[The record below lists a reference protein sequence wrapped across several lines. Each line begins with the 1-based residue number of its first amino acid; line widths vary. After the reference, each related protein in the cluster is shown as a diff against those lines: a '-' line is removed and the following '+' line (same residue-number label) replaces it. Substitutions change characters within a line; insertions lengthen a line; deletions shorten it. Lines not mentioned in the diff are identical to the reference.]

1 MLKYGLPYGVSTLA
15 AVFAALAEKHW
26 QTCELTTVLLCWT
39 AENGGYYFTA
49 ILCDRFLPQ
58 ADRIFQGSSESLKQ
72 LLLVEGID
80 TALRFLLLWACP
92 LILGNRELGTALGSI
107 FADIGFAVTLNKS
120 HRLVE
125 ICRKVSGTAM
135 GRITALKGSLVATP
149 SADFFRPTGLQP
161 AFAV

>member
-1 MLKYGLPYGVSTLA
+1 MMKYGLPYGVSTLA

-26 QTCELTTVLLCWT
+26 HTNTIQTVLLCWA

-49 ILCDRFLPQ
+49 IICDYFLPQ
-58 ADRIFQGSSESLKQ
+58 ADRIFQDSSDSLKQ
-72 LLLVEGID
+72 LVLVEGID
-80 TALRFLLLWACP
+80 TALRVLLLWTFP
-92 LILGNRELGTALGSI
+92 IILGNRELGTALGSI
-107 FADIGFAVTLNKS
+107 FADISFAVTLNKS

-125 ICRKVSGTAM
+125 ICRHASGTAM
-135 GRITALKGSLVATP
+135 GRITALKRSLAATP